1 MKSKLLILSA
11 CLSMMLTGC
20 MDLESQRM
28 RLGSLSVP
36 KNFEKLK
43 TIADKGDPTAQL
55 LVGHAYFQG
64 DIVRRDYDL
73 AKKYYTLA
81 VNNDHNSRWQQEG
94 YKETARHQLRE
105 IANLR
110 DPVYQ
115 RRLAQKRQAEA
126 EERHRQ
132 AQAKAQ
138 RDAVLMKKIGTRICT
153 EDLRAGF
160 IEGFTDQKIKIRL
173 YGNQIIYDY
182 PSRWYVCEK

>member
-73 AKKYYTLA
+73 AKK
-81 VNNDHNSRWQQEG
+81 
-94 YKETARHQLRE
+94 
-105 IANLR
+105 
-110 DPVYQ
+110 
-115 RRLAQKRQAEA
+115 
-126 EERHRQ
+126 
-132 AQAKAQ
+132 
-138 RDAVLMKKIGTRICT
+138 
-153 EDLRAGF
+153 
-160 IEGFTDQKIKIRL
+160 
-173 YGNQIIYDY
+173 
-182 PSRWYVCEK
+182 